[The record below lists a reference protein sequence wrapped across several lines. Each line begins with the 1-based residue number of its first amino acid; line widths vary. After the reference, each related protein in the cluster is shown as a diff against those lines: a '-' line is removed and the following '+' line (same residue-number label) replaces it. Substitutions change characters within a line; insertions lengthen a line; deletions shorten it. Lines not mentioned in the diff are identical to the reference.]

1 VFISLRLRL
10 ARLRF
15 ATPPRN
21 HRSKT
26 RLLALARLIAPG
38 GIAILF
44 ACGELTLFA
53 QVRQSGEA
61 TTATAA
67 LPDAPGLGV
76 SRDDARQNQ
85 SSQSAEKGTCTISGT
100 VLDTNQDVVESARVV
115 LINRGETEQREVQSG
130 SNGEFAFSKLVAG
143 SYRVTVTGNGMGTY
157 VSPWMAIHAG
167 DMRIVSQ
174 VVLPVATAATS
185 VTVFG
190 DKEEIAEEQVQIAV
204 HQRVLGVF
212 PNFYSSY
219 DWHAPPMGP
228 KQKFKLALRSA
239 TDPVAF
245 AGAGAI
251 AGYQQYYNIYP
262 DYGGGIEGYAKRY
275 GAAYANDFSARMLS
289 SAIFASVFRQDPR
302 YFYKGTGSV
311 TSRTLYALSSAVI
324 ARNDKGEWRPNY
336 ADVLGTFA
344 AGALSNLY
352 YPASSR
358 GLSLTLVNGLVEI
371 AGHAGTSVLREFV
384 LKGITSHPG
393 GKP

>member
-1 VFISLRLRL
+1 VFISLRVRR
-10 ARLRF
+10 ARLCF
-15 ATPPRN
+15 AKPPRN
-21 HRSKT
+21 HRSKA
-26 RLLALARLIAPG
+26 RLLALAKLIALG
-38 GIAILF
+38 GIALLF
-44 ACGELTLFA
+44 ACGELTSFA
-53 QVRQSGEA
+53 QARQSGEV

-67 LPDAPGLGV
+67 LPDAPGLGGG
-76 SRDDARQNQ
+76 QNQ
-85 SSQSAEKGTCTISGT
+85 SSPSAEKGTCTISGT
-100 VLDTNQDVVESARVV
+100 VLDTNQDVVEDARVV
-115 LINRGETEQREVQSG
+115 LTSRGGTEREVQSG
-130 SNGEFAFSKLVAG
+130 SNGEFAFSTLLPG
-143 SYRVTVTGNGMGTY
+143 SYRVTVSGNGMGTY

-174 VVLPVATAATS
+174 VVLPVATAASS

-190 DKEEIAEEQVQIAV
+190 DKQEIAEEQVQIAV
-204 HQRVLGVF
+204 HQRVLGIF

-245 AGAGAI
+245 AGAAAI

-262 DYGGGIEGYAKRY
+262 DFGGGMEGYAKRY
-275 GAAYANDFSARMLS
+275 GAAYTNGFSSRMLS
-289 SAIFASVFRQDPR
+289 SAVFASVFRQDPR

-324 ARNDKGEWRPNY
+324 ARNDNGKWRPNY

-352 YPASSR
+352 YPTSSR

-371 AGHAGTSVLREFV
+371 AGHAGTNVLREFV

>member
-1 VFISLRLRL
+1 LFISLRARR

-15 ATPPRN
+15 AKPPRN

-26 RLLALARLIAPG
+26 RLLVLARLVALG
-38 GIAILF
+38 ATAMFF
-44 ACGELTLFA
+44 AFGDLSLLA
-53 QVRQSGEA
+53 QARQAGEA
-61 TTATAA
+61 TNAA
-67 LPDAPGLGV
+67 AVLPDAPGLGAA
-76 SRDDARQNQ
+76 RDDAGQNQ
-85 SSQSAEKGTCTISGT
+85 SSPSAEEGTCTISGT
-100 VLDTNQDVVESARVV
+100 VLDTNNDVVEDARVV
-115 LINRGETEQREVQSG
+115 LTSRGGAEREVQSG
-130 SNGEFAFSKLVAG
+130 SNGEFSFSTLLPG
-143 SYRVTVTGNGMGTY
+143 SYRVTVSGNGMGTY
-157 VSPWMAIHAG
+157 VSLWMAIHAG
-167 DMRIVSQ
+167 DMHIVSQ
-174 VVLPVATAATS
+174 VVLPVATTASS

-190 DKEEIAEEQVQIAV
+190 DKEQIAEEQVQIAV

-219 DWHAPPMGP
+219 DWHAPPMGR
-228 KQKFKLALRSA
+228 KQKLKLALRSA

-324 ARNDKGEWRPNY
+324 ARNDQGKWRPNY

-352 YPASSR
+352 YPSSSR

-371 AGHAGTSVLREFV
+371 AGHAGTSLLREFV
-384 LKGITSHPG
+384 LKGMTSHPG

>member
-1 VFISLRLRL
+1 VFISLRARL
-10 ARLRF
+10 ARSRF
-15 ATPPRN
+15 AQPPRD
-21 HRSKT
+21 HRSKS
-26 RLLALARLIAPG
+26 RLLALAKLIAFG
-38 GIAILF
+38 SIATWF
-44 ACGELTLFA
+44 ASGELKLFA

-61 TTATAA
+61 ATATAV
-67 LPDAPGLGV
+67 LPDAPDLAAG
-76 SRDDARQNQ
+76 RDDAGQNQ
-85 SSQSAEKGTCTISGT
+85 SSPSAETGTGTISGT
-100 VLDTNQDVVESARVV
+100 VLDTNHDVVQYARVE
-115 LINRGETEQREVQSG
+115 LTSRSGTTHEVQSG
-130 SNGEFAFSKLVAG
+130 SNGEFAFSTLPPG
-143 SYRVTVTGNGMGTY
+143 SYRVTVSGNGMGTY
-157 VSPWMAIHAG
+157 VSPWLAIHGG
-167 DMRIVSQ
+167 DMRIVSG
-174 VVLPVATAATS
+174 VILPMATAAST
-185 VTVFG
+185 VTVFA
-190 DKEEIAEEQVQIAV
+190 DKDEIANEQVQIAV

-219 DWHAPPMGP
+219 DWGAPPMGP

-239 TDPVAF
+239 TDPMAF

-289 SAIFASVFRQDPR
+289 SALFASVFHQDPR
-302 YFYKGTGSV
+302 YFYKGTGSI
-311 TSRTLYALSSAVI
+311 TSRSLYALSTAVI
-324 ARNDKGEWRPNY
+324 ARSDSGKWRPNY

-371 AGHAGTSVLREFV
+371 AGHAGTNILREFV

>member
-1 VFISLRLRL
+1 MFISLR
-10 ARLRF
+10 ARRARVRF
-15 ATPPRN
+15 AKPPRN

-38 GIAILF
+38 GIALLF

-53 QVRQSGEA
+53 QARQSGEA

-67 LPDAPGLGV
+67 LPDAPGLGAG
-76 SRDDARQNQ
+76 RDDGGQKQ

-100 VLDTNQDVVESARVV
+100 VLDTNQDVVEDARVV
-115 LINRGETEQREVQSG
+115 LTSRDGTEREVHSG
-130 SNGEFAFSKLVAG
+130 SNGEFAFSTLLPG
-143 SYRVTVTGNGMGTY
+143 SYRVTVSGNGMGTY
-157 VSPWMAIHAG
+157 VSSWMAIHAG

-174 VVLPVATAATS
+174 VVLPVATAASS

-324 ARNDKGEWRPNY
+324 ARNDHGKWRPNY
-336 ADVLGTFA
+336 ADVLGTFS

-352 YPASSR
+352 YPTESR

-384 LKGITSHPG
+384 LKGITTHPG

>member
-1 VFISLRLRL
+1 MTL
-10 ARLRF
+10 
-15 ATPPRN
+15 
-21 HRSKT
+21 
-26 RLLALARLIAPG
+26 G
-38 GIAILF
+38 GVAILL

-53 QVRQSGEA
+53 QVRQTGEA
-61 TTATAA
+61 TTERAV
-67 LPDAPGLGV
+67 LPDAPGLGA
-76 SRDDARQNQ
+76 DPDEAGQNQ
-85 SSQSAEKGTCTISGT
+85 SSQSAETGTSTISGT
-100 VLDTNQDVVESARVV
+100 VLDTNHDVVEGARVV
-115 LINRGETEQREVQSG
+115 LTSRGGTEREVQSG
-130 SNGEFAFSKLVAG
+130 SNGEFAFSTLVPG
-143 SYRVTVTGNGMGTY
+143 SYRMTVSGNGMGTY
-157 VSPWMAIHAG
+157 VSPWLAIHAG
-167 DMRIVSQ
+167 DMRILPQ
-174 VVLPVATAATS
+174 VILPVATAASS

-190 DKEEIAEEQVQIAV
+190 DKEEIAEEQVKIAV

-245 AGAGAI
+245 GVAGAV
-251 AGYQQYYNIYP
+251 AGFQHYHNTFP
-262 DYGGGIEGYAKRY
+262 DYGGGMEGYAKRY

-289 SAIFASVFRQDPR
+289 SAIFASVFHQDPR
-302 YFYKGTGSV
+302 YFYKGTGSIP
-311 TSRTLYALSSAVI
+311 SRTIYALSATVI

-352 YPASSR
+352 YPESSR
-358 GLSLTLVNGLVEI
+358 GLSLTLVNGLVEM
-371 AGHAGTSVLREFV
+371 AGHAGTNVLREFV

>member
-1 VFISLRLRL
+1 
-10 ARLRF
+10 
-15 ATPPRN
+15 
-21 HRSKT
+21 
-26 RLLALARLIAPG
+26 
-38 GIAILF
+38 LF

-53 QVRQSGEA
+53 QARRSGEA

-67 LPDAPGLGV
+67 LPDAPGLGAG
-76 SRDDARQNQ
+76 RDDGGQKQ

-100 VLDTNQDVVESARVV
+100 VLDTNQDVVEDARVV
-115 LINRGETEQREVQSG
+115 LTSRDGTEREVQSG
-130 SNGEFAFSKLVAG
+130 SNGEFAFSTLLPG
-143 SYRVTVTGNGMGTY
+143 SYRVTVSGNGMGTY
-157 VSPWMAIHAG
+157 VSSWMAIHAG
-167 DMRIVSQ
+167 DMHIVSQ
-174 VVLPVATAATS
+174 VVLPVATAASS

-302 YFYKGTGSV
+302 YFYQGAGTAKSRLIHALGSAF
-311 TSRTLYALSSAVI
+311 L
-324 ARNDKGEWRPNY
+324 ARSDRGTTMPNY
-336 ADVLGTFA
+336 AQMFGNIGA
-344 AGALSNLY
+344 AALSNVY
-352 YPASSR
+352 YPQSRRGGRLMVSNLAIGLASR
-358 GLSLTLVNGLVEI
+358 AAKAVTQEFIGKRLTKNAQTVPPDL
-371 AGHAGTSVLREFV
+371 
-384 LKGITSHPG
+384 P
-393 GKP
+393 